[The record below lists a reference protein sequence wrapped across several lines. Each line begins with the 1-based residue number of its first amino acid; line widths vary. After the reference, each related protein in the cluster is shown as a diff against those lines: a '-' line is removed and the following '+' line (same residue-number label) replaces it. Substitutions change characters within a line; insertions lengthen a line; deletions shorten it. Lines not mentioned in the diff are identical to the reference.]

1 MNFITQIMINAG
13 TKLFVSLVNEKMVIW
28 GFLKIAEN
36 LSARTTNKM
45 DDELVN
51 KLKETL
57 AQPEE

>member
-57 AQPEE
+57 TQPED

>member
-57 AQPEE
+57 TQPE

>member
-57 AQPEE
+57 TQQE

>member
-13 TKLFVSLVNEKMVIW
+13 TKLFVSVVNEKMVIW

-57 AQPEE
+57 TQPE

>member
-28 GFLKIAEN
+28 GFLKIADN
-36 LSARTTNKM
+36 LAARTTNKL
-45 DDELVN
+45 DDELVT

-57 AQPEE
+57 TQPK

>member
-1 MNFITQIMINAG
+1 MNFITQIMVNAG
-13 TKLFVSLVNEKMVIW
+13 IKLFVSLVNEKMVIW

-57 AQPEE
+57 TQPE

>member
-1 MNFITQIMINAG
+1 MNFITHIMINAG

-57 AQPEE
+57 TQPE

>member
-1 MNFITQIMINAG
+1 MNFITQIIINAG
-13 TKLFVSLVNEKMVIW
+13 TKLFVSVVNEKMVIW

>member
-1 MNFITQIMINAG
+1 MNFITQIIINAG
-13 TKLFVSLVNEKMVIW
+13 TKLFVSIVNEKMVIW

-57 AQPEE
+57 TQPEE

>member
-13 TKLFVSLVNEKMVIW
+13 TKLFVSLFNEKMVIW

-57 AQPEE
+57 TQPE

>member
-28 GFLKIAEN
+28 VFLKIAEN

-57 AQPEE
+57 TQPE

>member
-1 MNFITQIMINAG
+1 MNFISQIMFNAG
-13 TKLFVSLVNEKMVIW
+13 TKLFVSVVNEKMVIW

-57 AQPEE
+57 AQPE

>member
-57 AQPEE
+57 TQPEE

>member
-1 MNFITQIMINAG
+1 MNFITQTMINAG
-13 TKLFVSLVNEKMVIW
+13 TKLFVSLVNEKMIIW

-36 LSARTTNKM
+36 LSARSTNKM

-57 AQPEE
+57 TQPED

>member
-1 MNFITQIMINAG
+1 MNFITQIIINAG

-57 AQPEE
+57 TQPE

>member
-1 MNFITQIMINAG
+1 MNFITQIIINAG

-57 AQPEE
+57 TQPEE

>member
-1 MNFITQIMINAG
+1 MNFITQIIINAG

-57 AQPEE
+57 TQAEE

>member
-1 MNFITQIMINAG
+1 MNFITQIMVNAG

-57 AQPEE
+57 TQPE

>member
-1 MNFITQIMINAG
+1 MNFITQTMVNAG

-28 GFLKIAEN
+28 CFLKIAEN

-57 AQPEE
+57 TQSE

>member
-1 MNFITQIMINAG
+1 MNFITQIIVNAG
-13 TKLFVSLVNEKMVIW
+13 MKLFVSLVNEEMVIW

-57 AQPEE
+57 TQPEE

>member
-13 TKLFVSLVNEKMVIW
+13 TKLFVSVVNEKMVIW

-57 AQPEE
+57 TQPEE

>member
-13 TKLFVSLVNEKMVIW
+13 TKLFVSLFNEKMVIW

-36 LSARTTNKM
+36 LSASTTNKM

>member
-13 TKLFVSLVNEKMVIW
+13 TKIFVSLVNEKMVIW

-57 AQPEE
+57 TQPE

>member
-13 TKLFVSLVNEKMVIW
+13 TKLFVSVVNEKMVIW